1 MSKRPSVARLPF
13 LCLALLLGT
22 AACKKQVATGNA
34 TPPPPPVA
42 TIPSS
47 AAPTDPDSTPT
58 PTPMPVPV
66 PPPTPG
72 VTPDAPAPTTANPAA
87 PVAPAAVAGKPAVD
101 VQNFDFQYLQLK
113 GKVQYETTDDKQE
126 AQINIRMRRDSVIW
140 ATVGKLGIEGIRVV
154 ITPDTV
160 VMINRLQR
168 SYFAGG
174 FSALKRRFRVPVTFQ
189 QLQAALV
196 ANYLPSDNERDASE
210 SADAPVQ
217 TLHHDQERLAVE
229 QFVNREKK
237 RMVKLSVV
245 DQRNGNALTAN
256 YDDFK
261 PMRDGER
268 EFPYALL
275 LSVLQPPGPNAPA
288 ETPAKTL
295 LISLNHKNVAVPEG
309 KLEFPLAVPADYERK

>member
-1 MSKRPSVARLPF
+1 MSKRPSANRLPL

-22 AACKKQVATGNA
+22 AACKKQVATGNTTTA
-34 TPPPPPVA
+34 PPPVA
-42 TIPSS
+42 TIPN
-47 AAPTDPDSTPT
+47 ALPPTDPDSTPT
-58 PTPMPVPV
+58 PTPVPSPIPV
-66 PPPTPG
+66 PPPNPAVTTPE
-72 VTPDAPAPTTANPAA
+72 TPAPAA
-87 PVAPAAVAGKPAVD
+87 PAVVTGKPMVD

-113 GKVQYETTDDKQE
+113 GKVQYETTSDKQE
-126 AQINIRMRRDSVIW
+126 AQISIRMHRDSVIW

-168 SYFAGG
+168 SYFAGN
-174 FSALKRRFRVPVTFQ
+174 FSALKRRFRIPVTFQ

-237 RMVKLSVV
+237 RMVKLSVI
-245 DQRNGNALTAN
+245 DQRSGNALTAN

-261 PMRDGER
+261 PMREGER

-288 ETPAKTL
+288 DTQPKTL